1 VLPPVLIVVVA
12 VGFVVALTFVLERTW
27 SCPWAAIAS
36 DPVNI
41 APVTKLNSWSFVF
54 ISLFFGSKD

>member
-1 VLPPVLIVVVA
+1 VVA